1 MPIITVLYKSIGRC
15 KHAWVWNVKGNP
27 LHVPDPPD
35 PATGNMLAN
44 AIELPMHDLALK
56 PSGNLPLLPLSSAD
70 EKPLTYYDN
79 WLDSP
84 EAAGS
89 NHGLYAYLEDEDGES
104 LASVAWCLTLRMEKE
119 FLPFKLM
126 ENGWKLKYICN
137 KTYSSWRKHH
147 QDNSGNLKRT
157 ICDMT

>member
-1 MPIITVLYKSIGRC
+1 MPIITVLYKSIGQC

-35 PATGNMLAN
+35 PATGNMTKT
-44 AIELPMHDLALK
+44 D
-56 PSGNLPLLPLSSAD
+56 
-70 EKPLTYYDN
+70 YDN

-89 NHGLYAYLEDEDGES
+89 NHGLYAYLEDEDGKS